1 MITSK
6 EPYPRPSRRRYRK
19 PLAAAAALGVAGALV
34 AACGGSSSSGSGSG
48 QAAIPGQ
55 SSSAAAA
62 SGSHCKSGDVQ
73 LTIWAWVPGFSRAA
87 DEFNAT
93 HPGICATVNNV
104 GAGVPEYTK
113 IADALKAG
121 TGAPDIAEVEYA
133 ELPSFEITN
142 SLVDESQYGAAKY
155 KSDFAQ
161 WAWQE
166 VTNGSQINSMP
177 MDAGP
182 LAFYYNSALFT
193 KYGLKPPSTYAQM
206 ATDAATLKQKDPSA
220 YYTSI
225 DPTDLQTLIGL
236 MGQDNAFP
244 FAYSGGK
251 NVTINFTGSAQM
263 AFANYWQKLIDAKE
277 VNTPTGNTALEDR
290 DRQVDG
296 AWLAPAWGPS
306 YFAPDVKETEGDWR
320 SAALPQWTAGANV
333 QAIVACSTMAVFK
346 QSAHP
351 KQAAEFAQWVT
362 TNQKSWNILV
372 TPPSSLFPS
381 YLPEANSQAFEN
393 ITVPESGSSH
403 PNVAWSQ
410 AEGGIHTQHW
420 PPFLTAA
427 LTDSTTFAGVDN
439 GTETMQTAFQ
449 KFQAQ
454 MVAYA
459 KSEGFSVTQ

>member
-1 MITSK
+1 
-6 EPYPRPSRRRYRK
+6 
-19 PLAAAAALGVAGALV
+19 V
-34 AACGGSSSSGSGSG
+34 
-48 QAAIPGQ
+48 
-55 SSSAAAA
+55 
-62 SGSHCKSGDVQ
+62 D
-73 LTIWAWVPGFSRAA
+73 
-87 DEFNAT
+87 
-93 HPGICATVNNV
+93 NV

-133 ELPSFEITN
+133 ELPSYEITN

-166 VTNGSQINSMP
+166 VSQGSKINSMP

-182 LAFYYNSALFT
+182 LAFYYNSPMLT
-193 KYGLKPPSTYAQM
+193 QYGLKPPATYAQM
-206 ATDAATLKQKDPSA
+206 ATDAAVLKKKDPSA

-225 DPTDLQTLIGL
+225 DPTDLQTMIGL

-251 NVTINFTGSAQM
+251 NVTINFTGPAQM

-290 DRQVDG
+290 DQKLDA

-306 YFAPDVKETEGDWR
+306 YFAPDVKATEGDWR
-320 SAALPQWTAGANV
+320 AAPLPQWSAGANE

-362 TNQKSWNILV
+362 TNQKSWDILV

-381 YLPEANSQAFEN
+381 YLPEANNQAFNN

-403 PNVAWSQ
+403 PNTVWSQ
-410 AEGGIHTQHW
+410 AENNIHTQHW

-439 GTETMQTAFQ
+439 GTETLPSAMK
-449 KFQAQ
+449 KFQSQ

-459 KSEGFSVTQ
+459 KSEGFTVTQ